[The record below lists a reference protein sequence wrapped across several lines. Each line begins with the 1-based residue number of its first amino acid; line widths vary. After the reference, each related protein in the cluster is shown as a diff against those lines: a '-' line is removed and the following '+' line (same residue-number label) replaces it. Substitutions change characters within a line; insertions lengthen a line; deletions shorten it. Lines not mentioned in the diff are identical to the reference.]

1 MSKVDEEDLV
11 CITSQ
16 IRTIHCGLYHFLCA
30 CSEQFLKKNHLKVL
44 QSSAR
49 ERLNAF
55 SVIIWEEADKSII
68 MEEKRCVV
76 TRSVCPRHCKQ
87 CLKTFE
93 KFLQAATR
101 TFKWVN
107 AILNWDTNMVFSDI
121 YANVITWNPFCDVGN
136 CFFLLCFHAGCDL
149 RAWIVHTQRE
159 SFHIIL

>member
-30 CSEQFLKKNHLKVL
+30 CSEQFLKKKHLKVL

-68 MEEKRCVV
+68 MEAKRCVV
-76 TRSVCPRHCKQ
+76 TRSVCPCHCKQ

-101 TFKWVN
+101 TFK
-107 AILNWDTNMVFSDI
+107 
-121 YANVITWNPFCDVGN
+121 
-136 CFFLLCFHAGCDL
+136 
-149 RAWIVHTQRE
+149 
-159 SFHIIL
+159 